1 MAGPSF
7 AERYG
12 PWAAVTGA
20 AQGMG
25 AAFAADLAGRGLA
38 VLLVDREKGLLADR
52 AAELRATGAEVRELV
67 VDLAE
72 PGAAERVLD
81 AIAEVDLG
89 LLVGN
94 AAVGY
99 VGAFLDQTLDEA
111 LAQLDVNCRA
121 TPVLVHGLLPRLVS
135 RGRGGIVLLS
145 SLSALRGAPLVTAY
159 AATKAW
165 NLILAESLWEEV
177 REAGVDVMAVLPGST
192 RTPAWLGSEP
202 QSGAGTSN
210 VMEPAEVVREALGAL
225 GSGPSFVPGQANRDS
240 ERFMA
245 SMDRTEAIRLMGEVM
260 RAMYPSGRDPD
271 PTV

>member
-1 MAGPSF
+1 MADRSF
-7 AERYG
+7 ADRYG

-25 AAFAADLAGRGLA
+25 AAFAAELTGRGLA
-38 VLLVDREKGLLADR
+38 VLMIDREKGLLAGR
-52 AAELRATGAEVRELV
+52 AAELRAAGAEVGELV
-67 VDLAE
+67 ADLSEA
-72 PGAAERVLD
+72 GAADRVLD
-81 AIAEVDLG
+81 AIADVDLG

-99 VGAFLDQTLDEA
+99 VGAFLEQPLDEA

-121 TPVLVHGLLPRLVS
+121 PLVLVHGVLPRLLS

-145 SLSALRGAPLVTAY
+145 SLSAMRGAPLVTAY

-192 RTPAWLGSEP
+192 RTPAWLGSQP

-210 VMEPAEVVREALGAL
+210 VMEPADVVREALDAL

-240 ERFMA
+240 ERLMA
-245 SMDRTEAIRLMGEVM
+245 SMDRAEAIRLMGQVM
-260 RAMYPSGRDPD
+260 RAMYPPGRDPD
-271 PTV
+271 AAV